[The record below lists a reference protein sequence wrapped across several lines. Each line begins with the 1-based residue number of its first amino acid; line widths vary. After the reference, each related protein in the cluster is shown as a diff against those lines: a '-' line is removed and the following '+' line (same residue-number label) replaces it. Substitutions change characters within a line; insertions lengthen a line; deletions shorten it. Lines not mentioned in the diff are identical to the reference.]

1 MLVTNEKELGKALND
16 NVDEIE
22 IEANLRKKVIKIK
35 AKGKVAWV
43 IAIGSISLAVPL
55 VMVTVMSAGT
65 ATPIT
70 APAAVGA
77 LAGATGVLGV
87 GATFSAVSIAAGAVI
102 AAGSVSAGVAA
113 LNKLRKYKMTDYGD
127 RLVLTRK

>member
-1 MLVTNEKELGKALND
+1 MDKALND

-70 APAAVGA
+70 APVAVGA
-77 LAGATGVLGV
+77 LTGATGVLGV
-87 GATFSAVSIAAGAVI
+87 GAAFSAVSIAAGAAI

>member
-22 IEANLRKKVIKIK
+22 IEADFRKKVIKIK
-35 AKGKVAWV
+35 AKGEVAWR
-43 IAIGSISLAVPL
+43 IAIVGITLAIPL
-55 VMVTVMSAGT
+55 VMATVMSAGT

-70 APAAVGA
+70 APAAVVTLTGA
-77 LAGATGVLGV
+77 AGVLGI

>member
-70 APAAVGA
+70 APVAVGA
-77 LAGATGVLGV
+77 LTGATGVLGI
-87 GATFSAVSIAAGAVI
+87 GAAFSAVSIAAGAAI